1 MEVAEE
7 NSIILNK
14 IRTNSS
20 VTNNSDMEKKLTNIT
35 EYPIKQIS
43 KEQTVD
49 TTSFG
54 TESLFKLSSP
64 SAPL

>member
-1 MEVAEE
+1 MDEPEE
-7 NSIILNK
+7 NSVILNK

-20 VTNNSDMEKKLTNIT
+20 DTSNTDLEKKFTNNK

-43 KEQTVD
+43 KEQTID
-49 TTSFG
+49 TTTLG
-54 TESLFKLSSP
+54 TESVFKPSSP